1 MGEVIIWT
9 LAEFVSLVT
18 YTKTQRASDF
28 YGGFI
33 LMDRDK
39 IMEWME
45 SKVYDLWL
53 FLRLKY
59 MGF

>member
-18 YTKTQRASDF
+18 KTRRASDF

-45 SKVYDLWL
+45 SKVISYQTYGC
-53 FLRLKY
+53 FLD
-59 MGF
+59 

>member
-18 YTKTQRASDF
+18 YKKTWRASDF

>member
-1 MGEVIIWT
+1 MGEIIIWT

-18 YTKTQRASDF
+18 YTKTRRASDF

>member
-9 LAEFVSLVT
+9 PAEFVSWVT
-18 YTKTQRASDF
+18 YKKAWRASDF

-33 LMDRDK
+33 LMDR
-39 IMEWME
+39 IMEWLE

>member
-18 YTKTQRASDF
+18 YTKTPRASDF